1 MTIPLRNTIFEK
13 IKEANS
19 LTDVELYKSLT
30 KDGLN
35 LPEDKFNK
43 LLLDLEILGLI
54 KVAWFTKDE
63 RRIEVIV
70 VEKEEDPIEKQNKE
84 VNSLTDVELYK
95 SLTKDG
101 QNLPE
106 DKFNKLLL
114 DLEILGLIK
123 VAWFTKDERRI
134 EVIVIEKEEDPIE
147 KQNKEVMEK
156 DYEASFPGLDK

>member
-1 MTIPLRNTIFEK
+1 MTIPLRNKIYEK
-13 IKEANS
+13 I
-19 LTDVELYKSLT
+19 
-30 KDGLN
+30 
-35 LPEDKFNK
+35 
-43 LLLDLEILGLI
+43 
-54 KVAWFTKDE
+54 
-63 RRIEVIV
+63 
-70 VEKEEDPIEKQNKE
+70 KE

-134 EVIVIEKEEDPIE
+134 EIIVIEKEEDPIE
-147 KQNKEVMEK
+147 KQNKEIMEK

>member
-1 MTIPLRNTIFEK
+1 MTIPLRNKIYEK
-13 IKEANS
+13 IKEVNS

-63 RRIEVIV
+63 RRIEI
-70 VEKEEDPIEKQNKE
+70 
-84 VNSLTDVELYK
+84 
-95 SLTKDG
+95 
-101 QNLPE
+101 
-106 DKFNKLLL
+106 
-114 DLEILGLIK
+114 
-123 VAWFTKDERRI
+123 
-134 EVIVIEKEEDPIE
+134 IVIEKEEDPIG
-147 KQNKEVMEK
+147 KQNKEIMEK